1 MRERCRHCDN
11 VMPGRMHSSDST
23 LQRRSQLDFLTHITD
38 TLAAGTIEL
47 PAFPEVVIKL
57 QEAYKNPN
65 YTPQMV
71 ARLISAEPTLARRLL
86 DMANSVAF
94 NATGRV
100 IIDLGLAL
108 TRLGAQKVY
117 GVVLA
122 HAIQD
127 IRRTESL
134 RSIAGRMDELWS
146 DSVTVAH
153 FSQAVA
159 KRASLPTSDAF
170 VAGLLHLMGH
180 LYILV
185 QCTEQGPS
193 RHRVV
198 LSDDLVDAWHPVIA
212 KAVLKNWRMSE
223 EVCEAVGAQAE
234 LHVVRTGNATLTDVL
249 VTGIRLSNRMKNC
262 YDATS
267 LSAGGVLARLN
278 LSVEECHSLVDEAA
292 AEVRALERA
301 MRW

>member
-1 MRERCRHCDN
+1 ML
-11 VMPGRMHSSDST
+11 GRMNSFDST
-23 LQRRSQLDFLTHITD
+23 VKRRSQLDFLTHMRD
-38 TLAAGTIEL
+38 TLAAGIIEL
-47 PAFPEVVIKL
+47 PAFPQVVIKV

-65 YTPQMV
+65 YTPQLV

-146 DSVTVAH
+146 DSATVAH

-159 KRASLPTSDAF
+159 KRASLPTPEAF
-170 VAGLLHLMGH
+170 VAGLLHLMGR

-185 QCTEQGPS
+185 QCAEQGS
-193 RHRVV
+193 SGQQVV
-198 LSDDLVDAWHPVIA
+198 LSNDLVDAWHPMIA

-234 LHVVRTGNATLTDVL
+234 VDVVRTGTASLTDVL
-249 VTGIRLSNRMKNC
+249 VTGIRLAKRMKNH

-278 LSVEECHSLVDEAA
+278 LSVEECQSLVNDAA

-301 MRW
+301 LRS

>member
-1 MRERCRHCDN
+1 
-11 VMPGRMHSSDST
+11 MHSDDPT
-23 LQRRSQLDFLTHITD
+23 PQRRLQLDFLTHLSD

-47 PAFPEVVIKL
+47 PAFPDVVIKL

-159 KRASLPTSDAF
+159 KRASLPTHDAF
-170 VAGLLHLMGH
+170 VAGLLHLMGR

-212 KAVLKNWRMSE
+212 KAVLKNWRISE

-249 VTGIRLSNRMKNC
+249 VTGIRLAKRMKNS

-292 AEVRALERA
+292 AEVRALERV
-301 MRW
+301 MRS

>member
-1 MRERCRHCDN
+1 ML
-11 VMPGRMHSSDST
+11 GRINSFDSKVK
-23 LQRRSQLDFLTHITD
+23 RRSPLDFLTHMRD
-38 TLAAGTIEL
+38 TLAAGIIEL
-47 PAFPEVVIKL
+47 PAFPQVVIKV
-57 QEAYKNPN
+57 QEAYKDPN
-65 YTPQMV
+65 YTPQLV

-100 IIDLGLAL
+100 VIDLGLAL

-134 RSIAGRMDELWS
+134 RSIVGRMDELWS

-170 VAGLLHLMGH
+170 VAGLLHLMGR

-234 LHVVRTGNATLTDVL
+234 VDVVRTGTASLTDVL
-249 VTGIRLSNRMKNC
+249 VTGIRLAKRMKNH

-278 LSVEECHSLVDEAA
+278 LSVEECQSLVNDAA
-292 AEVRALERA
+292 ADVRALERVLRA
-301 MRW
+301 

>member
-1 MRERCRHCDN
+1 
-11 VMPGRMHSSDST
+11 MHSSDST
-23 LQRRSQLDFLTHITD
+23 LQSQLDFLTHITD

-47 PAFPEVVIKL
+47 PAFPEIVIKL
-57 QEAYKNPN
+57 QEAYRNPN

-71 ARLISAEPTLARRLL
+71 ARLIAAEPTLARRLL

-159 KRASLPTSDAF
+159 KRASLPTPDAF
-170 VAGLLHLMGH
+170 VAGLLHLMGR

-185 QCTEQGPS
+185 QCTEQGAS
-193 RHRVV
+193 GHRVV

-212 KAVLKNWRMSE
+212 KAVLKNWRISE

-234 LHVVRTGNATLTDVL
+234 LDVVRTGNATLTDVL
-249 VTGIRLSNRMKNC
+249 VTGIRLAKRMKNR

-301 MRW
+301 MRS

>member
-1 MRERCRHCDN
+1 
-11 VMPGRMHSSDST
+11 MH
-23 LQRRSQLDFLTHITD
+23 RPQLEFLTHIAER
-38 TLAAGTIEL
+38 LAAGIIEL
-47 PAFPEVVIKL
+47 PAFPQVVIEV
-57 QEAYKNPN
+57 QRAYKNPN

-86 DMANSVAF
+86 DIANSVAF

-100 IIDLGLAL
+100 VIDLGLAL
-108 TRLGAQKVY
+108 ARLGAQKVY
-117 GVVLA
+117 GVVLV

-134 RSIAGRMDELWS
+134 RSIAGRMDELWA
-146 DSVTVAH
+146 DSVRVAH
-153 FSQAVA
+153 FSQVVA
-159 KRASLPTSDAF
+159 KRASLPTPDAF
-170 VAGLLHLMGH
+170 AAGLLHLMGR

-185 QCTEQGPS
+185 QCAEQAQSG
-193 RHRVV
+193 RAVV
-198 LSDDLVDAWHPVIA
+198 LSKDLVDAWHPGIA
-212 KAVLKNWRMSE
+212 KAVLKNWGMSE

-234 LHVVRTGNATLTDVL
+234 VGVVRTGNATLTDVL
-249 VTGIRLSNRMKNC
+249 ITGIRLAKRMKSD

-292 AEVRALERA
+292 ADVRALERA
-301 MRW
+301 LA

>member
-1 MRERCRHCDN
+1 
-11 VMPGRMHSSDST
+11 MH
-23 LQRRSQLDFLTHITD
+23 RSQLEFLTHIAD
-38 TLAAGTIEL
+38 RLAAGIIEL
-47 PAFPEVVIKL
+47 PAFPQVVIEV
-57 QEAYKNPN
+57 QQAYKNPN

-86 DMANSVAF
+86 DIANSVAF

-108 TRLGAQKVY
+108 ARLGAQKVY
-117 GVVLA
+117 GVVLV

-134 RSIAGRMDELWS
+134 RPIAGRMDELWA
-146 DSVTVAH
+146 DSVRVAH

-159 KRASLPTSDAF
+159 KRASLPTPDAF
-170 VAGLLHLMGH
+170 AAGLLHLMGR

-185 QCTEQGPS
+185 QCAERGQSGHP
-193 RHRVV
+193 VV
-198 LSDDLVDAWHPVIA
+198 LSNDLVDAWHPVIA
-212 KAVLKNWRMSE
+212 KAVLKNWGMSE
-223 EVCEAVGAQAE
+223 EVYEAVGAQAE
-234 LHVVRTGNATLTDVL
+234 VEVVRTGNATLTDVL
-249 VTGIRLSNRMKNC
+249 ITGIRLAKRMKSD

-278 LSVEECHSLVDEAA
+278 LSIEECHSLVDEAA
-292 AEVRALERA
+292 TDVRALERA
-301 MRW
+301 LRA